1 MDDRNC
7 LILTQ
12 YRNDSDYNDFIGRYY
27 HFPANS
33 QKNYLNQFS
42 KLPIE
47 FVYYEPDKKG
57 EGVFYGYGKIIKPPF
72 QDKKTPDHYFVEISE
87 YKEFS
92 SPVSFKNKDGEI
104 LEKLF
109 NAETYN
115 YNNAV
120 RKINPIFLDEL
131 CLDGGVVLNFKAD
144 AHLIKILG
152 EQLIGSE
159 KVGVLELVKNSID
172 ANATYCKVRFEKL
185 PELPRTSSDNYLFN
199 DYNGPVIIIEDDGT
213 GMDRRIIEE
222 GWLRPASTIKT
233 NVKEKLRQERENAE
247 REGKLGAY
255 TSLIDQL
262 KKEHGGRIPLGEKG
276 VGRFATHR
284 LGRNLIIKTKT
295 KDLPYEFVLSINWDD
310 FDRSDGKTVDLESV
324 GVKLTRQE
332 PSRNYGPRNCGTQ
345 IIIYGGREG
354 FNLNEAK
361 IRDINKSILRLNSPN
376 PNPHKVKT
384 SFHAY
389 LECPQITD
397 IELSEIHEG
406 FTPNFSLDALV
417 NSDGIIE
424 EYTLKFNP
432 PKSVPLP
439 SEEWSGNNYDLK
451 LSSIHWRDDK
461 GEIRK
466 PACGAFYFHLDTWYR
481 KKPWVDGPD
490 ANDMLSYLSEYGGV
504 SIYRDDIIIFPA
516 DSGTKNDWLNLSQR
530 HIKQGFRISYY
541 NMIGNVE
548 IEQTENLDL
557 IDKTNREG
565 MIENQAFLDLSK
577 LLETIIQNILE
588 VRYIAKRDEYTN
600 LTKGLI
606 RDPQKLVNVAKNSSV
621 IIEGIKDNYPV
632 EEDPWKILHQLGKTV
647 TERKEGLINLDH
659 SIKNLKKSIEI
670 IEDVQDRLTQHA
682 GFGIAAA
689 VSLHELTKITTNFYN
704 GITHLI
710 KTGNADS
717 VKLEDLQAAS
727 ASLKSE
733 LKRLSPLR
741 AIRNENRREFK
752 ISQSIKYASEIFKS
766 KMDREEIDFE
776 VDLDED
782 FQLYAR
788 YSTLNQVLGNLFDNS
803 IYWVMTKPKG
813 NRKIKITL
821 DKTHRTLIFSDSGP
835 GIDSAIK
842 PYLFEPG
849 YSMKIPPSGLGL
861 YICKSYMHAMN
872 GDIHETISRER
883 IPNMEGAQFTIE
895 FETVPHSKELA
906 K

>member
-1 MDDRNC
+1 MKERNC

-42 KLPIE
+42 ELPIE

-57 EGVFYGYGKIIKPPF
+57 DGVFYGYGKIVKPPF
-72 QDKKTPDHYFVEISE
+72 EDKKTPGHYFVEISD
-87 YKEFS
+87 YNEFS
-92 SPVSFKNKDGEI
+92 SPVSFKNDKGEI

-109 NAETYN
+109 NSETYN

-120 RKINPIFLDEL
+120 RKINPAFLDEL

-159 KVGVLELVKNSID
+159 KVGILELIKNSID
-172 ANATYCKVRFEKL
+172 AQASYCKVRFEKL
-185 PELPRTSSDNYLFN
+185 PDLPQITGDTYLFN
-199 DYNGPVIIIEDDGT
+199 NYEGPVIVIEDDGS

-222 GWLRPASTIKT
+222 GWLRPASTMKT

-247 REGKLGAY
+247 KEGRLATY
-255 TSLIDQL
+255 ISLVDQL
-262 KKEHGGRIPLGEKG
+262 KSEHGGRIPLGEKG

-295 KDLPYEFVLSINWDD
+295 KDVPYEFVLSINWDD
-310 FDRSDGKTVDLESV
+310 FDRSGGETIDLESV

-332 PSRNYGPRNCGTQ
+332 PSRNYGEKGSGTQ
-345 IIIYGGREG
+345 LIIFGGREG
-354 FNLNEAK
+354 FSLDESK
-361 IRDINKSILRLNSPN
+361 IKDINKSILRLNSPSPN
-376 PNPHKVKT
+376 PNKIKT

-389 LECPQITD
+389 LECPQIQD
-397 IELSEIHEG
+397 IELSEIHDG

-417 NSDGIIE
+417 NSEGIIE

-432 PKSVPLP
+432 PKSVPIP
-439 SEEWSGNNYDLK
+439 SEEWSGKEYDLK
-451 LSSIHWRDDK
+451 LSSPHWRNEN
-461 GEIRK
+461 GQIRK
-466 PACGAFYFHLDTWYR
+466 PVCGAFYLHLDTWYR
-481 KKPWVDGPD
+481 RKPWIDGPD
-490 ANDMLSYLSEYGGV
+490 ADDMLKYLSEYGGV

-588 VRYIAKRDEYTN
+588 TRYIAKRDEYTN

-606 RDPQKLVNVAKNSSV
+606 RDPKKLVNVAKNSSA

-632 EEDPWKILHQLGKTV
+632 EDDPWQILHQLGKTV
-647 TERKEGLINLDH
+647 DERKEGLINLDH

-670 IEDVQDRLTQHA
+670 IEDVQERLTEHA

-710 KTGNADS
+710 KTGNADT

-741 AIRNENRREFK
+741 AIRNENKREFK

-766 KMDREEIDFE
+766 KMDREGINFE
-776 VDLDED
+776 VDLEED

-803 IYWVMTKPKG
+803 IYWVLTRPRE

-821 DKTHRTLIFSDSGP
+821 NKKYRTLVFSDSGP
-835 GIDSAIK
+835 GIDPAIK

-861 YICKSYMHAMN
+861 YICKSYMHAMS

-883 IPNMEGAQFTIE
+883 IQNMDGAQFTIE
-895 FETVPHSKELA
+895 FETVPYSKEQV